1 MYPCFFHIG
10 VALVRFLLQG
20 LLYSR
25 ETLVF
30 LMGKL
35 VVLMVFSRSLDSFL
49 AEVVLGG
56 IG

>member
-1 MYPCFFHIG
+1 MYPYFFHIG
-10 VALVRFLLQG
+10 VALVQSK

-25 ETLVF
+25 EALIS
-30 LMGKL
+30 LMGGQ

-49 AEVVLGG
+49 EEVFLGG